1 MTRPVR
7 FHRAHLAAAIGAAV
21 LTMQAGHSYGSAFA
35 LQEQSGSGLGNAF
48 AGGAAAAEDAST
60 IYFNPAGM
68 SRMPGVQTA
77 LAASLICPSTK
88 FSDSGSQ
95 PAALQPLG
103 GSGGDAGSCAVTPA
117 LYLAVPINNQWAVG
131 LGVNVPFGLKTEY
144 DSDWLGR
151 FQAVKSELEIFN
163 INPALSWK
171 VSDMVTIGGGAS
183 WARVNKANLT
193 SQVNYAGSIAQAAQ
207 QLAAAGL
214 IPPSSVAPIVGA
226 YTGSQTF
233 ANVSGN
239 DSSWGWNIGLL
250 FELDKQTRIGVAY
263 RSPIRFNIGGN
274 VNFTNPSVPALPT
287 PLVPVANTLAN
298 IVNTNIC
305 TGTPPAAPAPTPPT
319 NGSCSQ
325 NISLSL
331 KVPET
336 ANISF
341 FRQIDAM
348 WDVMADLQYTGWNS
362 FQNLTIVRDTGVV
375 LQSVPENFRNTW
387 RGAIGANYHYSN
399 EWTFRGGIAYD
410 QTPVNNT
417 DRTPRL
423 PDNNRTWFSVGAQ
436 YKFNP
441 QTWLDFGYTFIYIPN
456 SSINQNLGS
465 TPQNGLIS
473 GNYHN
478 NVNLA
483 AVQLTYTFK

>member
-1 MTRPVR
+1 MKPHGFRSTRLKTAV
-7 FHRAHLAAAIGAAV
+7 AAALLSMTADQALGA
-21 LTMQAGHSYGSAFA
+21 GFA
-35 LQEQSGSGLGNAF
+35 LQEQNGSGLGNAY
-48 AGGAAAAEDAST
+48 AGGAAVAEDAST

-68 SRMPGVQTA
+68 SRLPGIQGVIA
-77 LAASLICPSTK
+77 GNLICPSNK

-103 GSGGDAGSCAVTPA
+103 GNGGNAGSCAFPPA
-117 LYLAVPINNQWAVG
+117 GYLAVPINNQWAFG
-131 LGVNVPFGLKTEY
+131 LGVGIPFGLKTEY

-151 FQAVKSELEIFN
+151 FQAVKSELQIIN
-163 INPALSWK
+163 VNPALSWK
-171 VSDMVTIGGGAS
+171 VSDMFTVGGGAS

-226 YTGSQTF
+226 YFGSETF
-233 ANVSGN
+233 ADVSGN
-239 DSSWGWNIGLL
+239 DSAWGWNIGLL
-250 FELDKQTRIGVAY
+250 IEPDKQTRIGVAY
-263 RSPIRFNIGGN
+263 RSPIKFNIGGS
-274 VNFTNPSVPALPT
+274 VNFTNPDVPTLPA

-298 IVNTNIC
+298 IVNTSIC
-305 TGTPPAAPAPTPPT
+305 TGVTPVAVSPTPPT

-336 ANISF
+336 ANVSF
-341 FRQIDAM
+341 FRQIDSM

-362 FQNLTIVRDTGVV
+362 FQNLTIVRSTGQT
-375 LQSVPENFRNTW
+375 LQTVPENFRNTW
-387 RGAIGANYHYSN
+387 RGAIGANYHYSSV
-399 EWTFRGGIAYD
+399 WMFRGGIAYD

-441 QTWLDFGYTFIYIPN
+441 QAWLDFAYTYIYISN
-456 SSINQNLGS
+456 TSINQNLGS
-465 TPQNGLIS
+465 TPQYGLIS
-473 GNYHN
+473 GEYHN

-483 AVQLTYTFK
+483 GIQFTYTFK

>member
-1 MTRPVR
+1 MT
-7 FHRAHLAAAIGAAV
+7 AG
-21 LTMQAGHSYGSAFA
+21 QAFASGFA

-48 AGGAAAAEDAST
+48 AGGAASAEDAST

-68 SRMPGVQTA
+68 SRMPGIQAA
-77 LAASLICPSTK
+77 LAASLICPSDK

-103 GSGGDAGSCAVTPA
+103 GNGGDAGTCAVTPA
-117 LYLAVPINNQWAVG
+117 LYLAVPINNQWAFG
-131 LGVNVPFGLKTEY
+131 IGVNVPFGLKTEY

-151 FQAVKSELEIFN
+151 FQAVESKVETIN
-163 INPALSWK
+163 VNPALSWK
-171 VSDMVTIGGGAS
+171 FSDMFTVGAGAN
-183 WARVNKANLT
+183 WQRLNKATLT
-193 SQVNYAGSIAQAAQ
+193 QQVNYAGSIAQAAQ
-207 QLAAAGL
+207 TLAAAGL
-214 IPPSSVAPIVGA
+214 IPPSTVPPIVAA
-226 YTGSQTF
+226 YTGSETF
-233 ANVSGN
+233 ADVSGN
-239 DSSWGWNIGLL
+239 DSAWGWNIGLL
-250 FELDKQTRIGVAY
+250 IEPDKQTRIGVAY
-263 RSPIRFNIGGN
+263 RSYIKYTIQGS
-274 VNFTNPSVPALPT
+274 VNFTNPPVPALPT

-298 IVNTNIC
+298 IVNTTIC
-305 TGTPPAAPAPTPPT
+305 TGVTPVAVPPTPPT

-325 NISLSL
+325 NISLAL

-336 ANISF
+336 ANVSF
-341 FRQIDAM
+341 FKQIDPQ
-348 WDVMADLQYTGWNS
+348 WDVMADLQYTGWS
-362 FQNLTIVRDTGVV
+362 SVPQLQIVRSTGMV
-375 LQSVPENFRNTW
+375 LSTTPENWRNTW

-399 EWTFRGGIAYD
+399 EWMFRGGIAYD

-441 QTWLDFGYTFIYIPN
+441 QTWIDFGYTFIYIPN
-456 SSINQNLGS
+456 SSINQNEGS
-465 TPQNGLIS
+465 TAQYGLIN

-483 AVQLTYTFK
+483 AIQLTYTFK